1 MMVLGG
7 SIMNILT
14 LMVVLALIATFAAL
28 VWGVGSMAHGG
39 SYDDKHSEE
48 IMFTRVGLQ
57 ALAFVLI
64 VLALVF
70 TAA

>member
-1 MMVLGG
+1 MSV
-7 SIMNILT
+7 LT
-14 LMVVLALIATFAAL
+14 LLIILALIATIVAL
-28 VWGVGSMAHGG
+28 AWGVGSMAHGG

-64 VLALVF
+64 VVALFF
-70 TAA
+70 TAT

>member
-1 MMVLGG
+1 MSVLTTM
-7 SIMNILT
+7 I
-14 LMVVLALIATFAAL
+14 VLALIATLAAL
-28 VWGVGSMAHGG
+28 AWGVGSMAHGG
-39 SYDDKHSEE
+39 TYDDKHSEG